1 MEAPEGVQ
9 RAEPLHWPFGLAAP
23 LHPEEPSGSGAG
35 WVALTAF
42 PVCTSRIQAAAGPR
56 PFSVPRIILTECA
69 PHPPSPPE
77 TRLEEPGL
85 GTTPTPRPRTLASGL
100 LGQDNPPAPPG
111 VVAAASQAWNSPMLE
126 KEGAALKTLV
136 TGDCSPERGG
146 AGIPSPWGP
155 ALERTQ
161 EPSTA
166 ETSPEET
173 HKDSGHH
180 TPPCSGEHK
189 AQRAAITQRMDSLEE
204 TLRELEATLSQMG
217 MASATGPPGS
227 PPPLPPGPQ
236 VAACHFILSTCLP
249 APVSLSSEL
258 EGVGVCRSTMPAP
271 LCLLASLSPATLLGA
286 WCQAGFAGKAP
297 GRLGSWPAQG
307 SA

>member
-1 MEAPEGVQ
+1 MGTFPCLSFPIATGRDWAHPHAPPSQLGGVWLQ
-9 RAEPLHWPFGLAAP
+9 GS
-23 LHPEEPSGSGAG
+23 HPPSS
-35 WVALTAF
+35 LF
-42 PVCTSRIQAAAGPR
+42 FLQAAAGPR

-77 TRLEEPGL
+77 TRLEEPDL

-166 ETSPEET
+166 ETFPEET

-180 TPPCSGEHK
+180 TLPCSGEHK
-189 AQRAAITQRMDSLEE
+189 AQGAAITQRMDSLEE

-217 MASATGPPGS
+217 MASAMGPPGS

-236 VAACHFILSTCLP
+236 VAACHSVLSTCLP

-258 EGVGVCRSTMPAP
+258 EGVGVCRSTTPAP
-271 LCLLASLSPATLLGA
+271 LRLLASLSFATLLGA
-286 WCQAGFAGKAP
+286 WCRAGFAGKAP

>member
-1 MEAPEGVQ
+1 MGTEQPK
-9 RAEPLHWPFGLAAP
+9 
-23 LHPEEPSGSGAG
+23 EPSGGEWCGRAALGQLCPQHLGTLHPATTPFWPWKLLKGSSGQSPSTGPLG
-35 WVALTAF
+35 WLPPCILRRRQAVEPGGESEVGSHPPSSLF
-42 PVCTSRIQAAAGPR
+42 SLQAATGPR

-69 PHPPSPPE
+69 PHTPSPPE

-85 GTTPTPRPRTLASGL
+85 RTTPTPRPRTLASGL
-100 LGQDNPPAPPG
+100 LCRDNPPAPPG
-111 VVAAASQAWNSPMLE
+111 MVATAFQAWNSPMLG

-146 AGIPSPWGP
+146 AGIPSPWEP
-155 ALERTQ
+155 TPERTQ

-166 ETSPEET
+166 ETPPEET

-180 TPPCSGEHK
+180 TPPCGGEHK

-204 TLRELEATLSQMG
+204 TLRELEAALSQMG

-236 VAACHFILSTCLP
+236 VAACRSIFWPGEFHGQY
-249 APVSLSSEL
+249 SSWGHKESDTT
-258 EGVGVCRSTMPAP
+258 E
-271 LCLLASLSPATLLGA
+271 
-286 WCQAGFAGKAP
+286 
-297 GRLGSWPAQG
+297 
-307 SA
+307 